1 MSQTRWFRSALEL
14 QHQISL
20 AAPKQQGG
28 LLNTYR
34 SVLGLAASTAKV
46 APEEMDRVIMDRLAE
61 YTKARISGKSEAE
74 SFAVAAASL
83 KYKKRT
89 SSL

>member
-1 MSQTRWFRSALEL
+1 MSQSQWFRTALEI

-28 LLNTYR
+28 LLNTYNV
-34 SVLGLAASTAKV
+34 VLGLATATAKV
-46 APEEMDRVIMDRLAE
+46 PTEQMHRVIMDRLAD

-74 SFAVAAASL
+74 SFAIAAAGL
-83 KYKKRT
+83 KYQKKT